1 MVEPVK
7 RLLQVVQA
15 RDLNYNNGNGTWQ
28 QGIDKR
34 SDCRGSV
41 KLVARSKVEGQLLD
55 NLDDEEDEDTV
66 NINGENI
73 N

>member
-7 RLLQVVQA
+7 RLQVVQA

-34 SDCRGSV
+34 SDCRGSI

-55 NLDDEEDEDTV
+55 NLDD
-66 NINGENI
+66 
-73 N
+73 